1 MAAASVDIGI
11 SDITILHNEIANV
24 VGPVKVVNKGK
35 AVRGCRHLRK
45 GDTQ

>member
-1 MAAASVDIGI
+1 MGGVSVDIGI

-24 VGPVKVVNKGK
+24 VGPDKVVDKGK